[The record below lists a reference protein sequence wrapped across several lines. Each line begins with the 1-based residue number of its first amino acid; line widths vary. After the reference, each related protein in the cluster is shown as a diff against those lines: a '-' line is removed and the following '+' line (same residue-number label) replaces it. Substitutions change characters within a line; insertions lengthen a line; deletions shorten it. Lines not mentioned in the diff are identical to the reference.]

1 MTAKVL
7 IFLYLRIIILLN
19 KRKRVARRSHRR
31 LFKKQ
36 PLGISR
42 CNKKNEKNK
51 KKMITL
57 KNLVVGYPD
66 GRHTRQLNHAANEEA
81 HDGMLTCLIG
91 ANGAGKSTLLRTIA
105 GFQLPLEGTVLLGGD
120 DVRALSPRQRAER
133 MAVVLTDRPDVMCT
147 TVWEMVATGRA
158 PFTGFWGRLSGKDR
172 DIVTR
177 SLRLVGIEW
186 MADRTVA
193 SLSDGERQK
202 VMIAKALAQQT
213 PIILLD
219 EPTAFLD
226 YPSRVEAMQL
236 LLNIAHEEHKTVLLS
251 THDLDLAIHTA
262 DRLWLFEKERWGG
275 EKEEKTN
282 ETDREEK
289 IKYIEKEGNEKEGT
303 NKGKEIKEEKE
314 ADKGKEINAK
324 STLISGTPQ
333 ELVSNGSISRF
344 AKGALK
350 CL

>member
-1 MTAKVL
+1 M
-7 IFLYLRIIILLN
+7 
-19 KRKRVARRSHRR
+19 H
-31 LFKKQ
+31 FKKQ
-36 PLGISR
+36 Q
-42 CNKKNEKNK
+42 KKTKKNK

-105 GFQLPLEGTVLLGGD
+105 GFQLPLEGTVVLGGD

-172 DIVTR
+172 NIVTR

-213 PIILLD
+213 PVVLLD

-226 YPSRVEAMQL
+226 YPSRVEVMQL

-251 THDLDLAIHTA
+251 THDLDLALQTA
-262 DRLWLFEKERWGG
+262 DRIWLFEKERG
-275 EKEEKTN
+275 EKKEE
-282 ETDREEK
+282 EEG
-289 IKYIEKEGNEKEGT
+289 KEERKE
-303 NKGKEIKEEKE
+303 KGKEKEKE
-314 ADKGKEINAK
+314 TNGNKMSKI
-324 STLISGTPQ
+324 ISGTPQ

-344 AKGALK
+344 AKGA
-350 CL
+350 

>member
-147 TVWEMVATGRA
+147 TVWEMVSTGRA

-172 DIVTR
+172 NIVTR
-177 SLRLVGIEW
+177 SLRHVGIEW

-213 PIILLD
+213 PVVLLD

-226 YPSRVEAMQL
+226 YPSRVEVMQL

-251 THDLDLAIHTA
+251 THDLDLALHTA
-262 DRLWLFEKERWGG
+262 DRIWLFEKERG
-275 EKEEKTN
+275 EKKEE
-282 ETDREEK
+282 EE
-289 IKYIEKEGNEKEGT
+289 EEEEGKEEGKE
-303 NKGKEIKEEKE
+303 KGKEKEKE
-314 ADKGKEINAK
+314 TNGDEMSKI
-324 STLISGTPQ
+324 ISGTPQ

>member
-19 KRKRVARRSHRR
+19 KRKRVARRSHRALLMAAIG

-42 CNKKNEKNK
+42 SNKKNEKNK

-81 HDGMLTCLIG
+81 RDGMLTCLIG

-133 MAVVLTDRPDVMCT
+133 MAVVLTDRPDVRCT

-172 DIVTR
+172 NIVTR

-213 PIILLD
+213 PVILLD

-226 YPSRVEAMQL
+226 YPSRVEVMQL

-251 THDLDLAIHTA
+251 THDLDLALHTA
-262 DRLWLFEKERWGG
+262 DRIWLFEKERGEKKEEEEG
-275 EKEEKTN
+275 KEKEKEEEEEKKTN
-282 ETDREEK
+282 GDKMSK
-289 IKYIEKEGNEKEGT
+289 I
-303 NKGKEIKEEKE
+303 
-314 ADKGKEINAK
+314 
-324 STLISGTPQ
+324 ISGTPQ

-344 AKGALK
+344 AKGA
-350 CL
+350 

>member
-1 MTAKVL
+1 
-7 IFLYLRIIILLN
+7 
-19 KRKRVARRSHRR
+19 
-31 LFKKQ
+31 
-36 PLGISR
+36 
-42 CNKKNEKNK
+42 
-51 KKMITL
+51 MITL

-172 DIVTR
+172 NIVTR
-177 SLRLVGIEW
+177 SLRLVGIER

-213 PIILLD
+213 PVVLLD

-226 YPSRVEAMQL
+226 YPSRVEVMQL

-251 THDLDLAIHTA
+251 THDLDLALQTA
-262 DRLWLFEKERWGG
+262 DRLWLFERERG
-275 EKEEKTN
+275 EKKEE
-282 ETDREEK
+282 EE
-289 IKYIEKEGNEKEGT
+289 
-303 NKGKEIKEEKE
+303 GKEEEEEEEEEKE
-314 ADKGKEINAK
+314 KKTNGNKMSKI
-324 STLISGTPQ
+324 ISGTPQ
-333 ELVSNGSISRF
+333 ELVSNGSISRC
-344 AKGALK
+344 AQGALK

>member
-1 MTAKVL
+1 M
-7 IFLYLRIIILLN
+7 
-19 KRKRVARRSHRR
+19 H
-31 LFKKQ
+31 FKKQ
-36 PLGISR
+36 Q
-42 CNKKNEKNK
+42 KKTKKNK

-172 DIVTR
+172 GIVTR

-213 PIILLD
+213 PVILLD

-226 YPSRVEAMQL
+226 YPSRVEVMQL
-236 LLNIAHEEHKTVLLS
+236 LLNIAHKEHKTVLLS
-251 THDLDLAIHTA
+251 THDLDLALHTA
-262 DRLWLFEKERWGG
+262 DCLWLFEKERG
-275 EKEEKTN
+275 EKKEE
-282 ETDREEK
+282 EEG
-289 IKYIEKEGNEKEGT
+289 KEERKE
-303 NKGKEIKEEKE
+303 KGKEKEKE
-314 ADKGKEINAK
+314 TNGDKMSKI
-324 STLISGTPQ
+324 ISGTPQ

-344 AKGALK
+344 AKGA
-350 CL
+350 

>member
-1 MTAKVL
+1 M
-7 IFLYLRIIILLN
+7 
-19 KRKRVARRSHRR
+19 
-31 LFKKQ
+31 KQ
-36 PLGISR
+36 Q
-42 CNKKNEKNK
+42 KTKKNK

-172 DIVTR
+172 NIVTR

-251 THDLDLAIHTA
+251 THDLDLALQTA
-262 DRLWLFEKERWGG
+262 DRIWLFEKERG
-275 EKEEKTN
+275 EKKEE
-282 ETDREEK
+282 EE
-289 IKYIEKEGNEKEGT
+289 EEEEGKE
-303 NKGKEIKEEKE
+303 KGKEKEKE
-314 ADKGKEINAK
+314 TNGDEMSKI
-324 STLISGTPQ
+324 ISGTPQ

>member
-1 MTAKVL
+1 
-7 IFLYLRIIILLN
+7 
-19 KRKRVARRSHRR
+19 
-31 LFKKQ
+31 
-36 PLGISR
+36 
-42 CNKKNEKNK
+42 
-51 KKMITL
+51 MITL

-81 HDGMLTCLIG
+81 RDGMLTCLIG

-105 GFQLPLEGTVLLGGD
+105 GFQSPLEGTVLLGGD

-213 PIILLD
+213 PVILLD

-226 YPSRVEAMQL
+226 YPSRVEVMQL

-262 DRLWLFEKERWGG
+262 DRIWLFEKERGED

-289 IKYIEKEGNEKEGT
+289 IKYIKKEGNEKEGT
-303 NKGKEIKEEKE
+303 NKGKEIKEEEKKKE
-314 ADKGKEINAK
+314 EKKADKGKEINAK

>member
-1 MTAKVL
+1 M
-7 IFLYLRIIILLN
+7 
-19 KRKRVARRSHRR
+19 H
-31 LFKKQ
+31 FKKQ
-36 PLGISR
+36 Q
-42 CNKKNEKNK
+42 KKTKKNK

-172 DIVTR
+172 GIVTR

-213 PIILLD
+213 PVILLD

-226 YPSRVEAMQL
+226 YPSRVEVMQL

-251 THDLDLAIHTA
+251 THDLDLALQTA
-262 DRLWLFEKERWGG
+262 DRIWLFEKERG
-275 EKEEKTN
+275 EKKEE
-282 ETDREEK
+282 EEG
-289 IKYIEKEGNEKEGT
+289 KEERKE
-303 NKGKEIKEEKE
+303 KGKEKEKE
-314 ADKGKEINAK
+314 TNGNKMSKI
-324 STLISGTPQ
+324 ISGTPQ

-344 AKGALK
+344 AKGA
-350 CL
+350 

>member
-1 MTAKVL
+1 M
-7 IFLYLRIIILLN
+7 
-19 KRKRVARRSHRR
+19 H
-31 LFKKQ
+31 FKKQ
-36 PLGISR
+36 Q
-42 CNKKNEKNK
+42 KKTKKNK

-172 DIVTR
+172 NIVTR

-213 PIILLD
+213 PVILLD

-226 YPSRVEAMQL
+226 FPGKIGTLRL
-236 LLNIAHEEHKTVLLS
+236 LQSLAHDRGKTILLS
-251 THDLDLAIHTA
+251 THDLEPAFRLA
-262 DRLWLFEKERWGG
+262 DRLWLLTPGG
-275 EKEEKTN
+275 
-282 ETDREEK
+282 
-289 IKYIEKEGNEKEGT
+289 
-303 NKGKEIKEEKE
+303 
-314 ADKGKEINAK
+314 
-324 STLISGTPQ
+324 LLSGTPRALAADGTLARYFAADGIKFDSEQ
-333 ELVSNGSISRF
+333 LRF
-344 AKGALK
+344 VY
-350 CL
+350 

>member
-1 MTAKVL
+1 M
-7 IFLYLRIIILLN
+7 
-19 KRKRVARRSHRR
+19 H
-31 LFKKQ
+31 FKKQ
-36 PLGISR
+36 Q
-42 CNKKNEKNK
+42 KKTKKNK

-172 DIVTR
+172 NIVTR

-213 PIILLD
+213 PVILLD

-226 YPSRVEAMQL
+226 YPSRVEVMQL

-251 THDLDLAIHTA
+251 THDLDLALQTA
-262 DRLWLFEKERWGG
+262 DRLWLFERE
-275 EKEEKTN
+275 
-282 ETDREEK
+282 REEK
-289 IKYIEKEGNEKEGT
+289 KEEEEGKEERKE
-303 NKGKEIKEEKE
+303 KGKEKEKE
-314 ADKGKEINAK
+314 TNGNKMSKI
-324 STLISGTPQ
+324 ISGTPQ

-344 AKGALK
+344 AKGV
-350 CL
+350 

>member
-1 MTAKVL
+1 
-7 IFLYLRIIILLN
+7 
-19 KRKRVARRSHRR
+19 
-31 LFKKQ
+31 
-36 PLGISR
+36 
-42 CNKKNEKNK
+42 
-51 KKMITL
+51 MITL
-57 KNLVVGYPD
+57 KNLVVGYHN

-105 GFQLPLEGTVLLGGD
+105 GFQSPLEGTVLLGGD

-172 DIVTR
+172 DIVIR
-177 SLRLVGIEW
+177 SLRLVGIEK

-226 YPSRVEAMQL
+226 YPSRVEVMQL
-236 LLNIAHEEHKTVLLS
+236 LLRIAHEEHKTVLLS
-251 THDLDLAIHTA
+251 THDLDLALNTA
-262 DRLWLFEKERWGG
+262 DRLWLFEKERG
-275 EKEEKTN
+275 EKKEEEEEEEEEEEKKTN
-282 ETDREEK
+282 GDEK
-289 IKYIEKEGNEKEGT
+289 SII
-303 NKGKEIKEEKE
+303 
-314 ADKGKEINAK
+314 
-324 STLISGTPQ
+324 ISGTPQ

>member
-1 MTAKVL
+1 
-7 IFLYLRIIILLN
+7 
-19 KRKRVARRSHRR
+19 
-31 LFKKQ
+31 
-36 PLGISR
+36 
-42 CNKKNEKNK
+42 
-51 KKMITL
+51 MITL

-81 HDGMLTCLIG
+81 RDGMLTCLIG

-172 DIVTR
+172 NIVTR

-226 YPSRVEAMQL
+226 YPSRVEVMQL

-251 THDLDLAIHTA
+251 THDLDLALHTA

-344 AKGALK
+344 AKGT
-350 CL
+350 

>member
-1 MTAKVL
+1 M
-7 IFLYLRIIILLN
+7 
-19 KRKRVARRSHRR
+19 H
-31 LFKKQ
+31 FKKQ
-36 PLGISR
+36 Q
-42 CNKKNEKNK
+42 KKTKKNK
-51 KKMITL
+51 KMMITL

-105 GFQLPLEGTVLLGGD
+105 GFQLPLEGTVSLGGD

-213 PIILLD
+213 PVILLD

-226 YPSRVEAMQL
+226 YPSRVEVMQL

-251 THDLDLAIHTA
+251 THDLDLALQTA
-262 DRLWLFEKERWGG
+262 DRIWLFEKERG
-275 EKEEKTN
+275 EKKEE
-282 ETDREEK
+282 EEG
-289 IKYIEKEGNEKEGT
+289 KEERKE
-303 NKGKEIKEEKE
+303 KGKEKEKE
-314 ADKGKEINAK
+314 TNGDKMSKI
-324 STLISGTPQ
+324 ISGTPQ

-344 AKGALK
+344 AKGA
-350 CL
+350 

>member
-1 MTAKVL
+1 M
-7 IFLYLRIIILLN
+7 
-19 KRKRVARRSHRR
+19 H
-31 LFKKQ
+31 FKKQ
-36 PLGISR
+36 Q
-42 CNKKNEKNK
+42 KKTKKNK

-105 GFQLPLEGTVLLGGD
+105 GFQLPLEGTVVLGGD

-172 DIVTR
+172 SIVTR
-177 SLRLVGIEW
+177 SLRLVGIER

-213 PIILLD
+213 PVILLD

-226 YPSRVEAMQL
+226 YPSRVEVMQL

-251 THDLDLAIHTA
+251 THDLDLALQTA
-262 DRLWLFEKERWGG
+262 DRIWLFERERG
-275 EKEEKTN
+275 EKKEE
-282 ETDREEK
+282 EE
-289 IKYIEKEGNEKEGT
+289 
-303 NKGKEIKEEKE
+303 GKEEEEEEEKE
-314 ADKGKEINAK
+314 KKTNGDEMSKI
-324 STLISGTPQ
+324 ISGTPQ

-344 AKGALK
+344 AKGA
-350 CL
+350 

>member
-1 MTAKVL
+1 
-7 IFLYLRIIILLN
+7 
-19 KRKRVARRSHRR
+19 
-31 LFKKQ
+31 
-36 PLGISR
+36 
-42 CNKKNEKNK
+42 
-51 KKMITL
+51 MITL

-172 DIVTR
+172 NIVTR

-213 PIILLD
+213 SVVLLD

-226 YPSRVEAMQL
+226 YPSRVEVMQL

-251 THDLDLAIHTA
+251 THDLDLALQTA
-262 DRLWLFEKERWGG
+262 DRIWLFEKERGG
-275 EKEEKTN
+275 EEKEEKTN

-303 NKGKEIKEEKE
+303 NKGKEIKEEEKKKEEKE

>member
-1 MTAKVL
+1 M
-7 IFLYLRIIILLN
+7 
-19 KRKRVARRSHRR
+19 H
-31 LFKKQ
+31 FKKQ
-36 PLGISR
+36 Q
-42 CNKKNEKNK
+42 KKTKKNK

-158 PFTGFWGRLSGKDR
+158 PFTGFWGRLSSKDR
-172 DIVTR
+172 NIVTR

-213 PIILLD
+213 PVVLLD

-226 YPSRVEAMQL
+226 YPSRVEVMQL

-251 THDLDLAIHTA
+251 THDLDLALQTA
-262 DRLWLFEKERWGG
+262 DRIWLFERERG
-275 EKEEKTN
+275 EKKEE
-282 ETDREEK
+282 EER
-289 IKYIEKEGNEKEGT
+289 KEEE
-303 NKGKEIKEEKE
+303 EEEEKE
-314 ADKGKEINAK
+314 KKTNGDEMSKI
-324 STLISGTPQ
+324 ISGTPQ

-344 AKGALK
+344 AKWA
-350 CL
+350 

>member
-1 MTAKVL
+1 M
-7 IFLYLRIIILLN
+7 
-19 KRKRVARRSHRR
+19 H
-31 LFKKQ
+31 FKKQ
-36 PLGISR
+36 Q
-42 CNKKNEKNK
+42 KKTKKNK

-172 DIVTR
+172 SIVTR

-213 PIILLD
+213 PVILLD

-226 YPSRVEAMQL
+226 YPSRVEVMQL

-251 THDLDLAIHTA
+251 THDLDLALQTA
-262 DRLWLFEKERWGG
+262 DRIWLFERERG
-275 EKEEKTN
+275 EKKEE
-282 ETDREEK
+282 EE
-289 IKYIEKEGNEKEGT
+289 
-303 NKGKEIKEEKE
+303 GKEEEEEEEKE
-314 ADKGKEINAK
+314 KKTNGDEMSKI
-324 STLISGTPQ
+324 ISGTPQ

-344 AKGALK
+344 AKGA
-350 CL
+350 

>member
-1 MTAKVL
+1 M
-7 IFLYLRIIILLN
+7 
-19 KRKRVARRSHRR
+19 H
-31 LFKKQ
+31 FKKQ
-36 PLGISR
+36 Q
-42 CNKKNEKNK
+42 KKTKKNK

-172 DIVTR
+172 SIVTR

-213 PIILLD
+213 PVVLLD

-226 YPSRVEAMQL
+226 YPSRVEVMQL

-251 THDLDLAIHTA
+251 THDLDLALQTA
-262 DRLWLFEKERWGG
+262 DRIWLFEKERG
-275 EKEEKTN
+275 EKKEE
-282 ETDREEK
+282 EEG
-289 IKYIEKEGNEKEGT
+289 KEERKE
-303 NKGKEIKEEKE
+303 KGKEKEKE
-314 ADKGKEINAK
+314 TNGNKMSKI
-324 STLISGTPQ
+324 ISGTPQ

-344 AKGALK
+344 AKGA
-350 CL
+350 

>member
-57 KNLVVGYPD
+57 KNLVVGYHD

-147 TVWEMVATGRA
+147 TVWEMVATGRT

-172 DIVTR
+172 NIVTR

-251 THDLDLAIHTA
+251 THDLDLALQTA
-262 DRLWLFEKERWGG
+262 DRIWLFEKERGG
-275 EKEEKTN
+275 EKEE
-282 ETDREEK
+282 EEG
-289 IKYIEKEGNEKEGT
+289 KE
-303 NKGKEIKEEKE
+303 KGKEKEKE
-314 ADKGKEINAK
+314 TNGDEMSKI
-324 STLISGTPQ
+324 ISGTPQ

>member
-1 MTAKVL
+1 
-7 IFLYLRIIILLN
+7 
-19 KRKRVARRSHRR
+19 
-31 LFKKQ
+31 
-36 PLGISR
+36 
-42 CNKKNEKNK
+42 
-51 KKMITL
+51 MITL

-81 HDGMLTCLIG
+81 SDGMLTCLIG

-105 GFQLPLEGTVLLGGD
+105 GFQSPLEGTVLLGSD

-177 SLRLVGIEW
+177 SLRLVGIEK

-226 YPSRVEAMQL
+226 YPSRVEVMQF

-251 THDLDLAIHTA
+251 THDLDLALHTA
-262 DRLWLFEKERWGG
+262 DRLWLFEKERGES
-275 EKEEKTN
+275 EKEETTN

-303 NKGKEIKEEKE
+303 N
-314 ADKGKEINAK
+314 KGKEINAK

>member
-1 MTAKVL
+1 
-7 IFLYLRIIILLN
+7 
-19 KRKRVARRSHRR
+19 
-31 LFKKQ
+31 
-36 PLGISR
+36 
-42 CNKKNEKNK
+42 
-51 KKMITL
+51 MITL

-105 GFQLPLEGTVLLGGD
+105 GFQSPLEGTVLLGGD

-172 DIVTR
+172 SIVTR
-177 SLRLVGIEW
+177 SLRLVGIER

-213 PIILLD
+213 PVILLD

-226 YPSRVEAMQL
+226 YPSRVEVMQL

-251 THDLDLAIHTA
+251 THDLDLALQTA
-262 DRLWLFEKERWGG
+262 DRIWLFEKERG
-275 EKEEKTN
+275 EKKEE
-282 ETDREEK
+282 EEG
-289 IKYIEKEGNEKEGT
+289 KEERKE
-303 NKGKEIKEEKE
+303 KGKEKEKE
-314 ADKGKEINAK
+314 TTGNKMSKI
-324 STLISGTPQ
+324 ISGTPQ

-344 AKGALK
+344 AKGA
-350 CL
+350 

>member
-105 GFQLPLEGTVLLGGD
+105 GFQLPLEGTVLLDGD

-158 PFTGFWGRLSGKDR
+158 PFTGFWGRLSSKDR
-172 DIVTR
+172 NIVTR

-251 THDLDLAIHTA
+251 THDLDLALQTA
-262 DRLWLFEKERWGG
+262 DRIWLFEKERGG
-275 EKEEKTN
+275 EKEE
-282 ETDREEK
+282 EEG
-289 IKYIEKEGNEKEGT
+289 KE
-303 NKGKEIKEEKE
+303 KGKEKEKE
-314 ADKGKEINAK
+314 TNGDEMSKI
-324 STLISGTPQ
+324 ISGTPQ

>member
-1 MTAKVL
+1 
-7 IFLYLRIIILLN
+7 
-19 KRKRVARRSHRR
+19 
-31 LFKKQ
+31 
-36 PLGISR
+36 
-42 CNKKNEKNK
+42 
-51 KKMITL
+51 MITL
-57 KNLVVGYPD
+57 KNLVVGYHD

-172 DIVTR
+172 NIVTR

-213 PIILLD
+213 PVVLLD

-226 YPSRVEAMQL
+226 YPSRVEVMQL

-251 THDLDLAIHTA
+251 THDLDLALQTA
-262 DRLWLFEKERWGG
+262 DRIWLFEKERGEG
-275 EKEEKTN
+275 EKKEKTN

-303 NKGKEIKEEKE
+303 NKGKEIKGREKKKEEKE

-344 AKGALK
+344 AKGA
-350 CL
+350 

>member
-1 MTAKVL
+1 
-7 IFLYLRIIILLN
+7 
-19 KRKRVARRSHRR
+19 
-31 LFKKQ
+31 
-36 PLGISR
+36 
-42 CNKKNEKNK
+42 
-51 KKMITL
+51 MITL

-81 HDGMLTCLIG
+81 RDGMLTCLIG

-120 DVRALSPRQRAER
+120 DVRTLSPRQRAER

-213 PIILLD
+213 PVILLD

-226 YPSRVEAMQL
+226 YPSRVEVMQL

-251 THDLDLAIHTA
+251 THDLDLALQTA
-262 DRLWLFEKERWGG
+262 DRIWLFEKERGG
-275 EKEEKTN
+275 EEKEEKTN

-303 NKGKEIKEEKE
+303 NKGKEIKEEEKKKEEKE

>member
-1 MTAKVL
+1 M
-7 IFLYLRIIILLN
+7 
-19 KRKRVARRSHRR
+19 H
-31 LFKKQ
+31 FKKQ
-36 PLGISR
+36 Q
-42 CNKKNEKNK
+42 KKTKKNK

-172 DIVTR
+172 NIVTR

-213 PIILLD
+213 SVILLD

-226 YPSRVEAMQL
+226 YPSRVEVMQL

-251 THDLDLAIHTA
+251 THDLDLVLQTA
-262 DRLWLFEKERWGG
+262 DRIWLFERERG
-275 EKEEKTN
+275 EKKEE
-282 ETDREEK
+282 EE
-289 IKYIEKEGNEKEGT
+289 
-303 NKGKEIKEEKE
+303 GKEEEEEEEKE
-314 ADKGKEINAK
+314 KKTNGDEMSKI
-324 STLISGTPQ
+324 ISGTPQ

-344 AKGALK
+344 AKGA
-350 CL
+350 

>member
-1 MTAKVL
+1 M
-7 IFLYLRIIILLN
+7 
-19 KRKRVARRSHRR
+19 H
-31 LFKKQ
+31 FKKQ
-36 PLGISR
+36 Q
-42 CNKKNEKNK
+42 KKTKKNK
-51 KKMITL
+51 KKMLTL

-172 DIVTR
+172 NIVTR

-213 PIILLD
+213 PVVLLD

-226 YPSRVEAMQL
+226 YPSRVEVMQL

-251 THDLDLAIHTA
+251 THDLDLALQTA
-262 DRLWLFEKERWGG
+262 DRICLFEKERG
-275 EKEEKTN
+275 EKKEE
-282 ETDREEK
+282 EEG
-289 IKYIEKEGNEKEGT
+289 KEERKE
-303 NKGKEIKEEKE
+303 KGKEKEKE
-314 ADKGKEINAK
+314 TNGNKMSKI
-324 STLISGTPQ
+324 ISGTPQ

-344 AKGALK
+344 AKGA
-350 CL
+350 

>member
-1 MTAKVL
+1 M
-7 IFLYLRIIILLN
+7 
-19 KRKRVARRSHRR
+19 
-31 LFKKQ
+31 KQ
-36 PLGISR
+36 Q
-42 CNKKNEKNK
+42 KTKKNK
-51 KKMITL
+51 KMMITL

-66 GRHTRQLNHAANEEA
+66 GRHTRQLNHAVNEEA

-158 PFTGFWGRLSGKDR
+158 PFTGFWGRLSSKDR
-172 DIVTR
+172 NIVTR
-177 SLRLVGIEW
+177 SLRLVRIEW

-213 PIILLD
+213 PVVLLD

-226 YPSRVEAMQL
+226 YPSRVEVMQL

-251 THDLDLAIHTA
+251 THDLDLALHTA
-262 DRLWLFEKERWGG
+262 DRLWLFEKERGG
-275 EKEEKTN
+275 EKEE
-282 ETDREEK
+282 EEG
-289 IKYIEKEGNEKEGT
+289 KE
-303 NKGKEIKEEKE
+303 KGKEKEKE
-314 ADKGKEINAK
+314 TNGDEMSKI
-324 STLISGTPQ
+324 ISGTPQ

>member
-1 MTAKVL
+1 M
-7 IFLYLRIIILLN
+7 
-19 KRKRVARRSHRR
+19 H
-31 LFKKQ
+31 FKKQ
-36 PLGISR
+36 Q
-42 CNKKNEKNK
+42 KKTKKNK

-120 DVRALSPRQRAER
+120 DVRTLSPRQRAER

-172 DIVTR
+172 NIVTR

-213 PIILLD
+213 PVILLD

-226 YPSRVEAMQL
+226 YPSRVEVMQL

-251 THDLDLAIHTA
+251 THDLDLALQTA
-262 DRLWLFEKERWGG
+262 DRIWLFEKERGG
-275 EKEEKTN
+275 KKEE
-282 ETDREEK
+282 EEG
-289 IKYIEKEGNEKEGT
+289 KEERKE
-303 NKGKEIKEEKE
+303 KGKEK
-314 ADKGKEINAK
+314 
-324 STLISGTPQ
+324 
-333 ELVSNGSISRF
+333 
-344 AKGALK
+344 
-350 CL
+350 

>member
-1 MTAKVL
+1 M
-7 IFLYLRIIILLN
+7 
-19 KRKRVARRSHRR
+19 
-31 LFKKQ
+31 Q
-36 PLGISR
+36 Q
-42 CNKKNEKNK
+42 KNEKNK

-81 HDGMLTCLIG
+81 RDGMLTCLIG

-105 GFQLPLEGTVLLGGD
+105 GFQLPIEGTVLLGGD

-213 PIILLD
+213 PVILLD

-226 YPSRVEAMQL
+226 YPSRVEVMQL

-262 DRLWLFEKERWGG
+262 DRIWLFEKERGED

-289 IKYIEKEGNEKEGT
+289 IKYIKKEGNEKEGT
-303 NKGKEIKEEKE
+303 NKGKEIKEEEKKKE
-314 ADKGKEINAK
+314 EKKADKGKEINAK

>member
-1 MTAKVL
+1 
-7 IFLYLRIIILLN
+7 
-19 KRKRVARRSHRR
+19 
-31 LFKKQ
+31 
-36 PLGISR
+36 
-42 CNKKNEKNK
+42 
-51 KKMITL
+51 MITL

-81 HDGMLTCLIG
+81 RDGMLTCLIG

-105 GFQLPLEGTVLLGGD
+105 GFQLPLEGTVLLGGN

-172 DIVTR
+172 NIVTR

-213 PIILLD
+213 PVILLD

-226 YPSRVEAMQL
+226 YPSRVEVMQL

-251 THDLDLAIHTA
+251 THDLDLALHTA
-262 DRLWLFEKERWGG
+262 DRIWLFEKERGEKKEEEERKEEEEEEEE
-275 EKEEKTN
+275 EKEEGKEEEEEEEKKTN
-282 ETDREEK
+282 GDKMSK
-289 IKYIEKEGNEKEGT
+289 I
-303 NKGKEIKEEKE
+303 
-314 ADKGKEINAK
+314 
-324 STLISGTPQ
+324 ISGTPQ

-344 AKGALK
+344 AKGA
-350 CL
+350 

>member
-19 KRKRVARRSHRR
+19 KRKRVARRSHRALLMAAIG

-42 CNKKNEKNK
+42 SNKKTKKNK

-81 HDGMLTCLIG
+81 RDGMLTCLIG

-147 TVWEMVATGRA
+147 TVWEMVGTGRA

-226 YPSRVEAMQL
+226 YPSRVEVMQL
-236 LLNIAHEEHKTVLLS
+236 LLNITHEEHKTVLLS
-251 THDLDLAIHTA
+251 THDLDLALHTA
-262 DRLWLFEKERWGG
+262 DRIWLFEKERG
-275 EKEEKTN
+275 EKKEEEEGKEEEEEKKTN
-282 ETDREEK
+282 
-289 IKYIEKEGNEKEGT
+289 GNEMSK
-303 NKGKEIKEEKE
+303 I
-314 ADKGKEINAK
+314 
-324 STLISGTPQ
+324 ISGTPQ

-344 AKGALK
+344 AKGA
-350 CL
+350 

>member
-1 MTAKVL
+1 M
-7 IFLYLRIIILLN
+7 
-19 KRKRVARRSHRR
+19 H
-31 LFKKQ
+31 FKKQ
-36 PLGISR
+36 Q
-42 CNKKNEKNK
+42 KKTKKNK

-66 GRHTRQLNHAANEEA
+66 GRHTRQLNHAATEEA

-105 GFQLPLEGTVLLGGD
+105 GFQSPLEGTVLLGGD

-172 DIVTR
+172 NIVTR
-177 SLRLVGIEW
+177 SLHLVGIEW

-213 PIILLD
+213 PVILLD

-226 YPSRVEAMQL
+226 YPSRVEVMQL

-251 THDLDLAIHTA
+251 THDLDLALQTA
-262 DRLWLFEKERWGG
+262 DRIWLFERERG
-275 EKEEKTN
+275 EKKEE
-282 ETDREEK
+282 EEG
-289 IKYIEKEGNEKEGT
+289 KEERKE
-303 NKGKEIKEEKE
+303 KGKEKEKE
-314 ADKGKEINAK
+314 TNGNKMSKI
-324 STLISGTPQ
+324 ISGTPQ

-344 AKGALK
+344 AKGA
-350 CL
+350 

>member
-19 KRKRVARRSHRR
+19 KRKRVARRSHRALLMAAIG

-42 CNKKNEKNK
+42 SDHWAFQEATKNEKNK

-81 HDGMLTCLIG
+81 RDGMLTCLIG

-226 YPSRVEAMQL
+226 YPSRVEVMQL

-251 THDLDLAIHTA
+251 THDLDLALHTA
-262 DRLWLFEKERWGG
+262 DRIWLFEKERGEKKEEEERKEEDEEE
-275 EKEEKTN
+275 EKEEEEGKEEEKKTN
-282 ETDREEK
+282 GDEMSK
-289 IKYIEKEGNEKEGT
+289 I
-303 NKGKEIKEEKE
+303 
-314 ADKGKEINAK
+314 
-324 STLISGTPQ
+324 ISGTPQ

-344 AKGALK
+344 AKGA
-350 CL
+350 

>member
-31 LFKKQ
+31 HFKKKPQEAFKEEAIRHFKKQ
-36 PLGISR
+36 Q
-42 CNKKNEKNK
+42 KKTKKNK

-105 GFQLPLEGTVLLGGD
+105 GFQLPLEGTVVLGGD

-172 DIVTR
+172 SIVTR
-177 SLRLVGIEW
+177 SLRLVGIER

-213 PIILLD
+213 PVILLD

-226 YPSRVEAMQL
+226 YPSRVEVMQL

-251 THDLDLAIHTA
+251 THDLDLALQTA
-262 DRLWLFEKERWGG
+262 DRIWLFERERG
-275 EKEEKTN
+275 EKKEE
-282 ETDREEK
+282 EE
-289 IKYIEKEGNEKEGT
+289 
-303 NKGKEIKEEKE
+303 GKEEEEEEEKE
-314 ADKGKEINAK
+314 KKTNGDEMSKI
-324 STLISGTPQ
+324 ISGTPQ

-344 AKGALK
+344 AKWA
-350 CL
+350 